1 MAYNNTFKI
10 IPAKPTFGSN
20 LESDDAGNYIQNKT
34 AKAIFCNALN
44 CPQTIKVKSQ
54 SELLIL
60 RQARYLG
67 NLRCNKPYSNLSLN
81 SNLFSTMN
89 LEPICAINKLETN
102 TCPDTKINPSFDFYK
117 NYVIDPNGS
126 LFGKSEC
133 GLNNYLNYR
142 EYNN

>member
-10 IPAKPTFGSN
+10 IPAKPTFGTN

-34 AKAIFCNALN
+34 AKATFCNALK
-44 CPQTIKVKSQ
+44 CPQTIKAKSQ

-67 NLRCNKPYSNLSLN
+67 NLRCKKPYDNINLN

-89 LEPICAINKLETN
+89 LKPICVINTLETN
-102 TCPDTKINPSFDFYK
+102 TCPNTKIDSTLDFFSS
-117 NYVIDPNGS
+117 YVIDPNGS

-142 EYNN
+142 EYNP